1 MTKGHPFFELC
12 LFSCVQTGFSV
23 IYFRREV
30 GMADFNWFDI
40 LIIVL
45 LLLGMAIGYS
55 QGLIRQLIGLAAV
68 YVALILATQF
78 FRNLSQGL
86 AGLLRVPPNTLSNML
101 AFFALFLLALT
112 IINFLAQDAYKSTRL
127 RILPFLDHI
136 SGMLLGVVSMWF
148 IISILVSVMTFAV
161 GTQTWLQ
168 GESTRQFL
176 LNGLS
181 NSRVAPLTES
191 ALSFVLVTLQ
201 PWLPGGLPALFS
213 S

>member
-1 MTKGHPFFELC
+1 
-12 LFSCVQTGFSV
+12 
-23 IYFRREV
+23 
-30 GMADFNWFDI
+30 MADFNWFDI

>member
-1 MTKGHPFFELC
+1 
-12 LFSCVQTGFSV
+12 
-23 IYFRREV
+23 
-30 GMADFNWFDI
+30 MADFNWFDI

-78 FRNLSQGL
+78 FRALSQGL

-112 IINFLAQDAYKSTRL
+112 IINFLAQDAYKSTRI

-136 SGMLLGVVSMWF
+136 SGMFLGVISMWL

-213 S
+213 F